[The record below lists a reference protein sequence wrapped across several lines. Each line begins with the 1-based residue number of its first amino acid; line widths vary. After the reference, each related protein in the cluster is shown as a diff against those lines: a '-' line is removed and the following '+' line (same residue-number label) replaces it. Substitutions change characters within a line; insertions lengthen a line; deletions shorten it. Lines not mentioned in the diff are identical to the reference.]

1 MKSKLYI
8 LLFASISMLT
18 FSCKTASKLYE
29 KGNYDEAVEM
39 AAKKLQKDPNDD
51 KLLDIIQRSYNYAV
65 NDHESHIRTHA
76 TSSNELKWEWMYNE
90 YASLQRMYNAIYK
103 VPSLVQ
109 HINPVD
115 YSSYL
120 VTYSEKAGDVRYERG
135 LAFMQQYDKQS
146 YRNAYKEFQAVLGFK
161 PGNRDAM
168 QKMNEAYEYAVT
180 NVVILPMQQQ
190 GGFVYSSY
198 TIGGNNLDDQLIR
211 SLQYNTGNEF
221 VKFYSAWDA
230 RSQHIRADQ
239 VVDMRLT
246 TLNIGRYHDYRTTR
260 KVSKE
265 IVVKETVYRPDSI
278 VKQYGWVYADITS
291 TQRTMNSDALLQ
303 VNVRDNDGHWQWS
316 DNFNASHNW
325 STEFATYTGD
335 TRALSASDKQLVD
348 SRQDFPPTENEIMK
362 CMLDQIN
369 NDALYRIKNYFNRY

>member
-1 MKSKLYI
+1 MKSKFY
-8 LLFASISMLT
+8 LLFFAGISVIA

-51 KLLDIIQRSYNYAV
+51 KLLDIIQRSYHYAV
-65 NDHESHIRTHA
+65 NEHESRIRTHA

-120 VTYSEKAGDVRYERG
+120 VTYSEKAGDIRYERG

-291 TQRTMNSDALLQ
+291 TRRTMNSDALLQ

-348 SRQDFPPTENEIMK
+348 RRQDFPPTENEIMK

>member
-1 MKSKLYI
+1 
-8 LLFASISMLT
+8 
-18 FSCKTASKLYE
+18 
-29 KGNYDEAVEM
+29 
-39 AAKKLQKDPNDD
+39 
-51 KLLDIIQRSYNYAV
+51 
-65 NDHESHIRTHA
+65 
-76 TSSNELKWEWMYNE
+76 MYNE

-348 SRQDFPPTENEIMK
+348 RRQDFPPTENEIMK

>member
-1 MKSKLYI
+1 MKTKLY
-8 LLFASISMLT
+8 LLFFAGISVLT

-39 AAKKLQKDPNDD
+39 AARKLQKDPNDD
-51 KLLDIIQRSYNYAV
+51 KLLDIIHRSYRYAV
-65 NDHESHIRTHA
+65 NDHESRIRTNA
-76 TSSNELKWEWMYNE
+76 ASSNDLKWEWMYNE

-103 VPSLVQ
+103 VPSVVQ
-109 HINPVD
+109 SIKPVD

-120 VTYSEKAGDVRYERG
+120 ITYSEKAGDVRYERG

-146 YRNAYKEFQAVLGFK
+146 YRNAYKEFQAAVGFK
-161 PGNRDAM
+161 PGNRDAL

-190 GGFVYSSY
+190 GGFVYSAY
-198 TIGGNNLDDQLIR
+198 TIGGNNFDDQLIR

-239 VVDMRLT
+239 LVDMRLT
-246 TLNIGRYHDYRTTR
+246 TLNIGRYQDYRTSR

-278 VKQYGWVYADITS
+278 VKQYGWVYADITN
-291 TQRTMNSDALLQ
+291 TRRTMNSDAMLQ
-303 VNVRDNDGHWQWS
+303 VNVRDNDGHWSWS
-316 DNFNASHNW
+316 DNFNANHNW

-348 SRQDFPPTENEIMK
+348 RRQDYPPTENEIMK

>member
-1 MKSKLYI
+1 MKTKLY
-8 LLFASISMLT
+8 LLFFAGISVLT

-39 AAKKLQKDPNDD
+39 AARKLQKDPNDD
-51 KLLDIIQRSYNYAV
+51 KLLDIIHRSYRYAV
-65 NDHESHIRTHA
+65 NDHESRIRTNA
-76 TSSNELKWEWMYNE
+76 ASSNELKWEWMYNE

-103 VPSLVQ
+103 VPSVVQ
-109 HINPVD
+109 SINPVD

-120 VTYSEKAGDVRYERG
+120 ITYSEKAGDVRYERG

-146 YRNAYKEFQAVLGFK
+146 YRNAYKEFQAAVGFK
-161 PGNRDAM
+161 PGNRDAL

-190 GGFVYSSY
+190 GGFVYSAY
-198 TIGGNNLDDQLIR
+198 TIGGNNFDDQLIR

-239 VVDMRLT
+239 LVDMRLT
-246 TLNIGRYHDYRTTR
+246 TLNIGRYQDYRTSR

-291 TQRTMNSDALLQ
+291 TRRTMNSDAMLQ
-303 VNVRDNDGHWQWS
+303 VNVRDNDGHWLWS
-316 DNFNASHNW
+316 DNFNANHNW

-348 SRQDFPPTENEIMK
+348 RRQDYPPTENEIMK